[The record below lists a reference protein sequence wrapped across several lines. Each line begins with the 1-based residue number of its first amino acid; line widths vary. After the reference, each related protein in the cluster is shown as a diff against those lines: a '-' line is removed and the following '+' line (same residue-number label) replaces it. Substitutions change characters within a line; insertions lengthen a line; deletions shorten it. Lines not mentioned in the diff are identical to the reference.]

1 MSEFNRHS
9 KVLDI
14 TSYFEER
21 EEVAIDTDKTRLM
34 NMKNILW
41 SWIGSFVGIMVIAN
55 MHNLLHLLSKGDFSL
70 IIGSF
75 GATAVLAYGAVD
87 SPLAQPRNII
97 GGHILS
103 AIVGVTAFKLFGGNM
118 WFASALAV
126 STSVAVMQIT
136 KTLHPPGGATALIA
150 VIGGSQIH
158 NLGYLY
164 SIIPVGIGATIM
176 VLIAIVVNRM
186 SGRKYPII

>member
-1 MSEFNRHS
+1 MSDSNDRS

-14 TSYFEER
+14 TSYFEETIKTSNT
-21 EEVAIDTDKTRLM
+21 ADKTRLM
-34 NMKNILW
+34 NIKHVLW
-41 SWIGSFVGIMVIAN
+41 SWIGSFVGIMIISN
-55 MHNLLHLLSKGDFSL
+55 IHNLLHFLSKGDFSL
-70 IIGSF
+70 MIGSF

-103 AIVGVTAFKLFGGNM
+103 AIVGVTIFKIFGGSI

-126 STSVAVMQIT
+126 STSIAFMQIT
-136 KTLHPPGGATALIA
+136 NTLHPPGGATALIA

-158 NLGYLY
+158 KLGYLY
-164 SIIPVGIGATIM
+164 SIIPVGVGATIM
-176 VLIAIVVNRM
+176 VLIAVVVNKM
-186 SGRKYPII
+186 SGRKYPIV

>member
-150 VIGGSQIH
+150 VIGGSHIH